1 MLAFKTTQLIKIFPS
16 LIIYILGMVAF
27 LLSDIFVVKFISD
40 AQAVANWA
48 FIKAVL
54 MLASVVA
61 VFGAE
66 QSILRYPQNFLSCL
80 KKISIRT
87 IFYTVIIATFLYFF
101 SQVKSFIFWFF
112 SILGLSI
119 TIILYSALRT
129 SLNSFLALLSQNLW
143 KILIF
148 IIIVLGSTLGF
159 LNIPLIFLS
168 AIYFSVFILFLILLK
183 NKDWLE
189 YYKNHKDEKVEDR
202 YFFSISNFFII
213 SALTL
218 NISISFEQLTLNILG
233 LTKES
238 ALYLAHTSALMPVVL
253 ILNGFLSFYLGP
265 YVKNNINKLDKNKLS
280 KLILA
285 IFISS
290 LFLSGL
296 SLSIGYFF
304 FNYFYSTYDFNIFIS
319 VSVLLVCVLRMLYI
333 IPSSFVG
340 VVGRDD
346 LTKKYI
352 ILNLISIL
360 LGVLFVFLLA
370 KENIFYFILVVA
382 ILNWLFRVGLG
393 IFYSYRNLEQG
404 NS

>member
-1 MLAFKTTQLIKIFPS
+1 
-16 LIIYILGMVAF
+16 MVAF

-87 IFYTVIIATFLYFF
+87 IFYTAIIATFLYFF